1 VSAMSSVTARRHMMP
16 AVTLA
21 TFVATVLP
29 AGRPARGHLALGVAL
44 LLLYW
49 LVEWRGIQ
57 GTFDGR
63 SRGPSRLGRAG
74 WLVGLVLCVAD
85 TLWLHWTPFQ
95 GTAVRA
101 AGVAIFL
108 AGVLLRLWAMRTLA
122 RAFSYDLKIVD
133 GHELVRRGP
142 YRVLRHP
149 SYTGLLLWSIGFALW
164 NPSLP
169 GLAVLVASMI
179 AEVSR
184 RVRVEEQLLAAHF
197 GDAWRRHAEATWAVI
212 PAIW

>member
-1 VSAMSSVTARRHMMP
+1 MASLAIRRHMMP

-29 AGRPARGHLALGVAL
+29 AGRRAHAHLALGIAL

-49 LVEWRGIQ
+49 LVEWRGIE
-57 GTFDGR
+57 GTFEGR
-63 SRGPSRLGRAG
+63 ARGPSRLGRAV
-74 WLVGLVLCVAD
+74 WLGGIVLCIAD
-85 TLWLHWTPFQ
+85 ALWLHWTPLQ
-95 GTAVRA
+95 GPAVRA
-101 AGVAIFL
+101 AGVAVFL
-108 AGVLLRLWAMRTLA
+108 AGVLLRLWSMRTLA
-122 RAFSYDLKIVD
+122 RAFSYDLKILE

-169 GLAVLVASMI
+169 GLALLVASTI
-179 AEVSR
+179 AEVAR
-184 RVRVEEQLLAAHF
+184 RVRVEEQLLEAHF
-197 GDAWRRHAEATWAVI
+197 GEAWRRHADATWAVV